1 MMFQYVVACASIQ
14 KEAMEE
20 AIRMLEISEVTHM
33 PVFTHRYIESL
44 RPTKGKRPIYRDRD
58 GFAIRVAPSGLK
70 TWVYLYD
77 MDGRRRQMG
86 LGTFPEVSLQDAR
99 EACRQARSLRAAGI
113 DPQTKKLAEAK
124 ERREA
129 PTVQDIVDD
138 YLESED
144 FLDLSRTTKMDYR
157 RTFEKDLLPHYGSC
171 KAAEIT
177 KKDIR
182 RILRRVIARGKVQ
195 AARTKAH
202 LHKLFNFA
210 YDEELVPF
218 NPCYRVKVKHKPA
231 KRDVVLKRGEIS
243 VFWQWLDETPKI
255 TEPIKMVY
263 RIMLATAQRKAEVC
277 RARWEDIDWEEAIWT
292 IPPGNSKNGK
302 QNEVP
307 LSSFA
312 LELLRRLHELTGETP
327 YLVPSQRH
335 PERHIC
341 RQSVNQS
348 IWANRDSIPIKKRFI
363 PHDLRRTAATELR
376 RVWIPRGAL
385 KRILNHAEAA
395 DVTAVYDRY
404 DFENE
409 KRKYLE
415 EWGRVLN
422 NITRLQVIQEAASA

>member
-1 MMFQYVVACASIQ
+1 
-14 KEAMEE
+14 
-20 AIRMLEISEVTHM
+20 M
-33 PVFTHRYIESL
+33 PAFTHRYIESL
-44 RPTKGKRPIYRDRD
+44 KPTKGKRPIYRDRD

-70 TWVYLYD
+70 TWIYLYD

-113 DPQTKKLAEAK
+113 DPQAKKLAEAK

-144 FLDLSRTTKMDYR
+144 FMDLTRTTKMDYR
-157 RTFEKDLLPHYGSC
+157 RTFEKELLPGFGGC
-171 KAAEIT
+171 KAKDIS

-182 RILRRVIARGKVQ
+182 RILRRVSARGKVQ
-195 AARTKAH
+195 AIRVKAH
-202 LHKLFNFA
+202 LNKLFNFA
-210 YDEELVPF
+210 FDEEMVPF
-218 NPCYRVKVKHKPA
+218 NPCYRVKLKHKGT
-231 KRDVVLKRGEIS
+231 KRDVVLKRSEIA
-243 VFWQWLDETPKI
+243 VFWGWLDETPKI

-277 RARWEDIDWEEAIWT
+277 RARWEDIDWEESIWT
-292 IPPGNSKNGK
+292 IPPRNSKNGR
-302 QNEVP
+302 QNEIP

-312 LELLRRLHELTGETP
+312 LELLERLHAITGETP

-335 PERHIC
+335 PDRHIC

-376 RVWIPRGAL
+376 RVGIPRGAL

-404 DFENE
+404 DFEDE
-409 KRKYLE
+409 KRHFLE
-415 EWGRVLN
+415 KWGEELS
-422 NITRLQVIQEAASA
+422 NITGFQVVSEAVTA